1 MPPPSSASSAG
12 SKVVIVS
19 HLDASSFVVGPRST
33 LPPSGIMLE
42 LGISLPIVDGFACV
56 LSRPR
61 SPCRA
66 WMICA
71 ESRRTSA
78 GGTWARFA
86 ISRVSRVMRSTVVI
100 LPLSS
105 GGIMCAYDRVAK
117 FGRTDN
123 RSIRRETSQGAS
135 CRHRGSSRWAT
146 ANHTRLTC
154 RRRFTIH
161 AKTFEK
167 MR

>member
-1 MPPPSSASSAG
+1 MPPPRSASSAG
-12 SKVVIVS
+12 SKVVIVF
-19 HLDASSFVVGPRST
+19 HLDASSFVAGPRPT
-33 LPPSGIMLE
+33 FPASGIILE
-42 LGISLPIVDGFACV
+42 LGSSPPIVAGSVRVF
-56 LSRPR
+56 SKPR

-66 WMICA
+66 STICA

-86 ISRVSRVMRSTVVI
+86 ISSVSRVMRSTVVI

-123 RSIRRETSQGAS
+123 RSIRRETATQVVS
-135 CRHRGSSRWAT
+135 CRCGSSYRHP
-146 ANHTRLTC
+146 ANHSAASADFNRS
-154 RRRFTIH
+154 R
-161 AKTFEK
+161 
-167 MR
+167 